1 MGFPITPSPMN
12 PIVSISDMVR
22 SIRAARRRLDPACF
36 RGEIRPWPS
45 WFEEPFRGGRAEVK

>member
-12 PIVSISDMVR
+12 PMVSISDMLR
-22 SIRAARRRLDPACF
+22 SIRGARPRLDRAGF

-45 WFEEPFRGGRAEVK
+45 RFEEPFRGGRAEVK